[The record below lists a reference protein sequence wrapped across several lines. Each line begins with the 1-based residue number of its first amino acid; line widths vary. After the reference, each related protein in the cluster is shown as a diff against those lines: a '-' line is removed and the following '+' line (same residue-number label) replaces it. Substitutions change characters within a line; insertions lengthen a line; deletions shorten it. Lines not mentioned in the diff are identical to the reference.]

1 MLTLGLS
8 KLRHV
13 VWGSL
18 IWCTLLCPAA
28 CISSRVHRKS
38 GSHSGAGERLWC
50 WVVTGFAPSP
60 NVHTVPPATAS
71 CHHTGRRSS
80 QEHQSWVTQCQ
91 GILTSWSKAAAGSL
105 LVSFAL
111 KPSHAVSAGWWQ
123 MWYISHVSLGRS
135 LMLRELLS
143 WEKKAIFH
151 WKTGQGASSES
162 KHIE

>member
-18 IWCTLLCPAA
+18 IWWTLLCPAA

-123 MWYISHVSLGRS
+123 MLVHKPRFTWAFTYAKGIALMGKKGNLPLENWPRS
-135 LMLRELLS
+135 
-143 WEKKAIFH
+143 
-151 WKTGQGASSES
+151 
-162 KHIE
+162 